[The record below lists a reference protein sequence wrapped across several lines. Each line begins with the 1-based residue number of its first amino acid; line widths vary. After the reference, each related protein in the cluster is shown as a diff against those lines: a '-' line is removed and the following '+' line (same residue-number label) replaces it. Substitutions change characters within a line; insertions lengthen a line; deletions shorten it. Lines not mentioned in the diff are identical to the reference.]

1 MLSLPDRNGDSSSSS
16 SSDEEV
22 NRDERDT
29 NVNRVAAPAAD
40 GKGSIAASA
49 TRSAEN
55 VSEKAE

>member
-1 MLSLPDRNGDSSSSS
+1 MMSEIQMSIEN
-16 SSDEEV
+16 
-22 NRDERDT
+22 
-29 NVNRVAAPAAD
+29 AAAAD